1 MMMEDMRLNDNWI
14 KSTIMQPEAVFLS
27 WRNFVAF
34 KIRGVPNFNKLFGGF
49 NTAMILA
56 IY

>member
-27 WRNFVAF
+27 RRNLLAF